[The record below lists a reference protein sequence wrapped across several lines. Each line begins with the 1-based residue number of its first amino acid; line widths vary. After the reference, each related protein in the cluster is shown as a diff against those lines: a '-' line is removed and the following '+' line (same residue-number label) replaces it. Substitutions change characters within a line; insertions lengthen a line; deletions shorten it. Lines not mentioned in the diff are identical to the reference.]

1 MVPKAN
7 KTSSLQQESRTI
19 GFRKFL
25 SVFVRADFKD
35 YDRNVTEAEGEGA
48 FGFVIISD
56 GLSIPNN
63 GDERKG
69 PELAAEKIISRRDG
83 G

>member
-1 MVPKAN
+1 MFP
-7 KTSSLQQESRTI
+7 
-19 GFRKFL
+19 

-35 YDRNVTEAEGEGA
+35 HDRNVTEAEGEVA

-56 GLSIPNN
+56 GLSISNN

-69 PELAAEKIISRRDG
+69 PELAAEKYWLKDCPR
-83 G
+83 